1 MSRAT
6 LYGIPNCDS
15 MRKTRRWLEARG
27 VEFDFHDYRKQG
39 LDRGLL
45 QSLESRLGWQAMLN
59 RKGRS
64 WRQLDESTRQ
74 NVDREAALELMLAN
88 PTLIKRPVL
97 ATARGVAAGY
107 DEARFE
113 ELLDR

>member
-1 MSRAT
+1 MSRVT

-15 MRKTRRWLEARG
+15 IRKTRRWLEERG
-27 VEFDFHDYRKQG
+27 VDFDFHDYRKQG
-39 LDRGLL
+39 LELEQL
-45 QSLESRLGWQAMLN
+45 QSLEARLGWQAMLN

-74 NVDREAALELMLAN
+74 GVDREAALELMLDN

-97 ATARGVAAGY
+97 ATGKGMAVGY
-107 DEARFE
+107 DETRFR
-113 ELLDR
+113 ELLD

>member
-1 MSRAT
+1 MSRVT

-15 MRKTRRWLEARG
+15 IRKTRRWLEARG
-27 VEFDFHDYRKQG
+27 VDFEFHDYRKQG
-39 LDRGLL
+39 LERGLL
-45 QSLESRLGWQAMLN
+45 QSLEAELGWQTMLN

-64 WRQLDESTRQ
+64 WRQLDESIRQ
-74 NVDREAALELMLAN
+74 GVDRAAALELMLAN
-88 PTLIKRPVL
+88 PTLINRPVL
-97 ATARGVAAGY
+97 ATGKGVAAGY